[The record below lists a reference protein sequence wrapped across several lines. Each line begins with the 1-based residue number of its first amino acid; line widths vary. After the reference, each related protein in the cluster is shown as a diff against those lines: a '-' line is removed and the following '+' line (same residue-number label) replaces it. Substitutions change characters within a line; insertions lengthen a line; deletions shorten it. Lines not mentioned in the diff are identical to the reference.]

1 MDLILKAIILII
13 SSLSLQFSISYEVE
27 KIYVE
32 AIRKTWINHPIQ
44 SISLTQH
51 DGYKKIHILGQED
64 INIFCDCTFIDKYK
78 KPSTSECS
86 PMQKKD
92 GCIELIKLN
101 IDL

>member
-32 AIRKTWINHPIQ
+32 AIRKTWINHPIH
-44 SISLTQH
+44 SISLTQL

-78 KPSTSECS
+78 
-86 PMQKKD
+86 D